1 MSTRLPD
8 IRVGDILEVAEGY
21 YCFGLGRLILEVIEL
36 GRRERHTDGLWLH
49 LRGVE
54 LQHPDGVR
62 LRQRRVIVRLDAVTV
77 RPGPLSRRA
86 AHPAGRRA
94 DQQQPADRRQPA
106 PFDGTTSPR
115 RAHLPRRPDWTCAG
129 CGEEW
134 PCPAQQARFLSRYQ
148 HNRLALLSHLGRYA
162 ALAAADLPDLS
173 PEELRTRFLD
183 WPGGSPT
190 G

>member
-1 MSTRLPD
+1 MSARRPD
-8 IRVGDILEVAEGY
+8 IRVGDILEVAEGD

-54 LQHPDGVR
+54 LQPPDGVR
-62 LRQRRVIVRLDAVTV
+62 LRQRRLLVRLDALAI
-77 RPGPLSRRA
+77 RPGPLSRR
-86 AHPAGRRA
+86 HPPEQRA
-94 DQQQPADRRQPA
+94 DERHAPGQRSPE

-129 CGEEW
+129 CDEDW
-134 PCPAQQARFLSRYQ
+134 PCPDQQARFLIRYQ

-162 ALAAADLPDLS
+162 ALAVAELPDLS
-173 PEELRTRFLD
+173 PEELRSRFLD
-183 WPGGSPT
+183 WAGGS